1 MAKTKKMN
9 ESAFAKVVKEVNAV
23 GELIRTHQDEKQI
36 VMDGFDR
43 EKRRFSSGKIS
54 KKTLASSAG
63 KTNKELKV
71 LDKDIRKAIERVGA
85 ISNQAKKFAAR
96 QKPKTIRASTA
107 GVKGPK
113 KKKKKVKKVVK
124 KKIKKAAR
132 KKVKRTVKRK
142 KAVRR
147 KKKK

>member
-1 MAKTKKMN
+1 MAKAKKMN
-9 ESAFAKVVKEVNAV
+9 ESAFAKVVKEINAV
-23 GELIRTHQDEKQI
+23 GELIRTHQDEKQV
-36 VMDGFDR
+36 VMDDFKR

-54 KKTLASSAG
+54 KKTLASSAK

-71 LDKDIRKAIERVGA
+71 LDRDIRRAIGRVGTV
-85 ISNQAKKFAAR
+85 SNQAKKFAAR

-113 KKKKKVKKVVK
+113 KKKKKVKKTARRKV
-124 KKIKKAAR
+124 KKAAR

-142 KAVRR
+142 KARR